1 MKYLQRL
8 LALFI
13 ITTAIFSC
21 QKEYSLENGTITT
34 SVTAQWEF
42 KENGV
47 QFKGPIDT
55 VSVDTISGYKFLT
68 LNGRSDDGTTQ
79 ITLQVFGADLKVGTY
94 KTPFSLFAYI
104 KGSTVIYQT
113 DQSAT
118 DSFTISLSKVD
129 TTGVTGT
136 FSGKAMSGTASKTIV
151 DGKFS
156 AVIKRSTTTPSTTDS
171 GKVVLWSK
179 AGCGGGTSTSPIT
192 VSVNNKSGQITQ
204 FLTTE
209 PSTCDPAGSFSL
221 SLPVGNYPW
230 VAKCGTDSVTGTV
243 SVTKGGCT
251 KVQVD
256 FTAAPTGDYFPTT
269 PASNWSYIHAGGAAD
284 DTLFVYSTGNTKT
297 FTGNAYNIFIN
308 DYGVSGFDT
317 SYYRKGSG
325 STSGL
330 YYEYYP
336 ASYNAFGLD
345 SPATAVEHI
354 FLKDNVA
361 QGTAWTSPYSGTY
374 QGVAVTA
381 TINDT
386 LAQKLTTYTVAGK
399 SYPNVLEVHSG
410 YYAVFP
416 APIGKQQLYLI
427 KQWFAK
433 GVGLIQ
439 YYQYDVINATD
450 YTINI
455 TRAQVN

>member
-8 LALFI
+8 LGLFVI
-13 ITTAIFSC
+13 STVVFSC
-21 QKEYSLENGTITT
+21 QKEYSVENGTITA

-113 DQSAT
+113 NQSAT
-118 DSFTISLSKVD
+118 DSFTITLSKVD

-136 FSGKAMSGTASKTIV
+136 FSGKAMSGNASKTIV

-156 AVIKRSTTTPSTTDS
+156 AVIKRATTPSSADS

-179 AGCGGGTSTSPIT
+179 AGCGGGTSTNPIA
-192 VSVNNKSGQITQ
+192 VSVGTKSGQITK
-204 FLTTE
+204 FFTTE
-209 PSTCDPAGSFSL
+209 PTTCDPAGSFFL
-221 SLPVGNYPW
+221 NLPVGSYPW
-230 VAKCGTDSVTGTV
+230 VAKCGTDSVTGTF

-256 FTAAPTGDYFPTT
+256 FTTPTPAGDYFPTT
-269 PASNWSYIHAGGAAD
+269 TASNWSYIHAGGAAD
-284 DTLFVYSTGNTKT
+284 DTLFVYSTGNTKM
-297 FTGNAYNIFIN
+297 FTGTAYNIFIN
-308 DYGVSGFDT
+308 DYGTPGFDT
-317 SYYRKGSG
+317 SYYRKGN
-325 STSGL
+325 GL

-361 QGTAWTSPYSGTY
+361 QGNTWTSSYNGTY
-374 QGVAVTA
+374 NSIALTA

-386 LAQKLTTYTVAGK
+386 LAQKLTTYTVGGK

-439 YYQYDVINATD
+439 YYQYDATNATD